1 MYKKF
6 FGFVLICFLAACKNE
21 EEITNSNSGSVDKYA
36 ASKAMILD
44 LVTTYG
50 NYDVESVPQLLGGK
64 LWDWTEHYEYSENWN
79 EMIFDLSIDG
89 ADGCG
94 NIRYQ
99 FLSNGELR
107 DYSTSCFKEYDT
119 YRVGKWSFDPATHTL
134 TINEVLNYHL
144 IALSEDSFI
153 VDHIDTWSSAYPR
166 YFRQVFKAKT
176 FE

>member
-1 MYKKF
+1 MKKLLF
-6 FGFVLICFLAACKNE
+6 FAVLLLGFAACKDD

-36 ASKAMILD
+36 ASKALILD

-50 NYDVESVPQLLGGK
+50 DYDVESVPQLLGGK

-94 NIRYQ
+94 DIRYQ

-119 YRVGKWSFDPATHTL
+119 YREGKWSFDPATRTL

-144 IALSEDSFI
+144 IALSEDTFI
-153 VDHIDTWSSAYPR
+153 WDYTKNSSGYTR
-166 YFRQVFKAKT
+166 YYRWVFKAQAI
-176 FE
+176 E